1 MVLILVLE
9 ADWSKIGSGQRMNDK
24 PSDGTS
30 QHTKRTRA
38 CKMDCAFG
46 GKQNADAY
54 QGRRAATCGTYL
66 ASAPSCRYVIS
77 KQQLENPSFG

>member
-9 ADWSKIGSGQRMNDK
+9 VDWSRIGSGQRMMNDK

-30 QHTKRTRA
+30 QHTQRRRA
-38 CKMDCAFG
+38 CKEDCALFG

-66 ASAPSCRYVIS
+66 ANAH
-77 KQQLENPSFG
+77 N